1 MEKKAAK
8 GKIPTSRA
16 GTWNKGYT
24 LIELSIIMILLGIV
38 LLIAIPKLGLL
49 EDSKLRGTSRKLA
62 GTIQSLFDE
71 SVMKKVSYQLVFD
84 ITERRYYILEKN
96 PDVETSEVVD
106 LTNKY
111 KMLPEKI
118 IIKDIETE
126 LNKKATD
133 GQVTLQFYP
142 DGFMDKSVIH
152 ISDGKKDYTLTT
164 TPLTGKVK
172 ILEGYVEAYE

>member
-38 LLIAIPKLGLL
+38 LLIAIPKLGWL
-49 EDSKLRGTSRKLA
+49 EDTKLRGTSRELA

-71 SVMKKVSYQLVFD
+71 SVMKKVPYQLVFD
-84 ITERRYYILEKN
+84 ITERRYLIIEGKMN
-96 PDVETSEVVD
+96 EETSEVVD
-106 LTNKY
+106 VTNKY

-126 LNKKATD
+126 TTRKVTEGEVALN
-133 GQVTLQFYP
+133 FYP

-152 ISDGKKDYTLTT
+152 ISDGKKDYTLIT

-172 ILEGYVEAYE
+172 ILEGYVEVYE